1 MSLAALLFGNLD
13 VLTTEGR
20 VLAMLGQLT
29 TLPIKS
35 LRVAKDSL
43 TNTSR
48 GYAFVELNSTSE
60 AIQLYELLLSMGGNF
75 FVDGRQGIF
84 FTMYCIINFIFPNLL
99 NMCVKK

>member
-1 MSLAALLFGNLD
+1 
-13 VLTTEGR
+13 
-20 VLAMLGQLT
+20 MLGQLT

-60 AIQLYELLLSMGGNF
+60 AIQLYELLVSMAGNF
-75 FVDGRQGIF
+75 YVDGRQGNKTFYHNVLI
-84 FTMYCIINFIFPNLL
+84 YLLQNIQKAIKLILCIEGT
-99 NMCVKK
+99 

>member
-1 MSLAALLFGNLD
+1 
-13 VLTTEGR
+13 
-20 VLAMLGQLT
+20 MLGQLT

-60 AIQLYELLLSMGGNF
+60 AIQLYELLVSMAGNF
-75 FVDGRQGIF
+75 YVDGRQGNNTF
-84 FTMYCIINFIFPNLL
+84 CHNVLFYLL
-99 NMCVKK
+99 

>member
-1 MSLAALLFGNLD
+1 MYLALLFGNLD

-60 AIQLYELLLSMGGNF
+60 AIQLYELLVSMGGNF
-75 FVDGRQGIF
+75 YVDGRQG
-84 FTMYCIINFIFPNLL
+84 NLISYYL
-99 NMCVKK
+99 IMLP